1 LISPKFVFN
10 SNTQLNSSIIDAVWL
25 IREIN
30 NDNETKMKI
39 TKELDKTYIKYKVF
53 DRNILA
59 KRSLKKMSRDISN
72 RKSIINSTNLASK
85 YYSVDEVILI

>member
-1 LISPKFVFN
+1 MISPKFVFN